1 MQDIVNM
8 IYVEDNLILTCVNMF
23 VFTFAIELVFGF
35 ANLIK
40 GMKGT
45 VRS

>member
-8 IYVEDNLILTCVNMF
+8 VYVEDNLILTCVNMF

-40 GMKGT
+40 GIG
-45 VRS
+45 RSSKS